1 MAAPAGAPGTSGQ
14 IPDNMRGDGGSDD
27 GGGDDPG
34 GGGGGGKGNSPGT
47 APTSWSINPRSKGK
61 GKTVTTRAAGPA
73 SSVQHSFSLPHPE
86 VIALSSHTTIG
97 ADGTIEDPTMTA
109 QFEYLGD
116 DGVPCGATAAMSVD
130 ADGNAALPS
139 WLDSAKTEII
149 TWRE

>member
-27 GGGDDPG
+27 GGGEDPG
-34 GGGGGGKGNSPGT
+34 VGGGGKGNRPGT
-47 APTSWSINPRSKGK
+47 APTSWSIILHSKGK
-61 GKTVTTRAAGPA
+61 GKSVTTRAAGPA

-86 VIALSSHTTIG
+86 VIALSSHTNIG
-97 ADGTIEDPTMTA
+97 ADGTIEDSTMSA

-116 DGVPCGATAAMSVD
+116 DGVPCGATAAMSVE
-130 ADGNAALPS
+130 ADGSTTHPS
-139 WLDSAKTEII
+139 WLDGTKSEII